1 MNTVIG
7 NPTWLPS
14 PLLCLVTDRL
24 RCNGRP
30 LEDVVDAAVEGG
42 VGMVQLREKDLSA
55 AELYALALRL
65 RDVVGSRASL
75 FINDRV
81 DLALA
86 VGADGVQLGENALPI
101 EAARQVAARNLLL
114 ARSVHSV
121 AGALEAQ
128 AKGADLMTLG
138 TVFPTASHPGAYTGG
153 LSLVREVAD
162 SVSLPFLGIG
172 GIDASN
178 AGQVIAAGASGAAV
192 ITAVTTAEDPAAA
205 ASSLLASMRAAS
217 LPSPVRAS

>member
-1 MNTVIG
+1 MQ
-7 NPTWLPS
+7 LS
-14 PLLCLVTDRL
+14 YPLLCLVTDRL

-42 VGMVQLREKDLSA
+42 VGMVQLREKDLPA
-55 AELYALALRL
+55 ADLYALSLRIK
-65 RDVVGSRASL
+65 DVVGNRALL

-86 VGADGVQLGENALPI
+86 VKADGVQLGETALPI
-101 EAARQVAARNLLL
+101 EVARQISGRKMLL

-121 AGALEAQ
+121 AGALDAETR
-128 AKGADLMTLG
+128 GADFLTLG

-162 SVSLPFLGIG
+162 AVSVPFLGIG
-172 GIDASN
+172 GIDSSN
-178 AGQVIAAGASGAAV
+178 TEQVIAAGASGAAV
-192 ITAVTTAEDPAAA
+192 ITAITTAEDPSDSAAV
-205 ASSLLASMRAAS
+205 LLQSMRAAS
-217 LPSPVRAS
+217 LQSPVRAS

>member
-1 MNTVIG
+1 
-7 NPTWLPS
+7 
-14 PLLCLVTDRL
+14 
-24 RCNGRP
+24 
-30 LEDVVDAAVEGG
+30 
-42 VGMVQLREKDLSA
+42 MVQLREKDLSA

-65 RDVVGSRASL
+65 RDVVGGRASL
-75 FINDRV
+75 FINDRI

-86 VGADGVQLGENALPI
+86 VEADGVQLGENALPI
-101 EAARQVAARNLLL
+101 EAARQVAAGNLLL

-128 AKGADLMTLG
+128 AKGADLLTLG

-192 ITAVTTAEDPAAA
+192 ITAITHSRGSGC
-205 ASSLLASMRAAS
+205 SSKILACVNAGC
-217 LPSPVRAS
+217 LPSVSGPGELRFP